1 MATHTPIRAERRS
14 SPSAKSSALKSIL
27 RTSLT
32 TLGRRMRE
40 DGDDEDAE
48 PQSPTKRRKTV
59 VFDMNSNTV
68 QSIAPATPAESK
80 EKAEEIKQAVVRSLK
95 EHSMGDQEGYD
106 TLKGT
111 FENDRR
117 RRQTPTSSQVED
129 EVDPSDLIHYVK
141 ALKVCAPQ
149 LGRSCSGLV
158 HEVLS
163 IPWLGRPDDFV
174 TAYIDFLANL
184 VTGQSIYLS
193 NVLGMLV
200 ERFRYF
206 REFEWRAGY
215 FPDVSCDVMRRRLHR
230 ALAHVLQLFPAARR
244 VLLSLVNK
252 EFPFSDESKSIHMA
266 FVQNLLRLRE
276 YAPDMGPEIMELI
289 TDRLVKIDVQIQV
302 DLDEVDDDIAAGVI
316 QQLQSS
322 RADDADDDDLSDVES
337 VASDESDDRHELSGK
352 ILKAAQHIQK
362 MDFIM
367 NSLFELYE
375 PVFAEPDSD
384 GARDVFENML
394 TEFVNIILP
403 TYSSRHTQ
411 FLIFHFSQLSE
422 DLTDRF
428 AGVLLDIAFGNQNSM
443 ITRQN
448 AAAYLASFAARGKR
462 VPAESV
468 RTICTVLIK
477 HIDSY
482 RYRHQ
487 ATARPD
493 LRRFTP
499 YYALFQGLLYIF
511 CFRWRDLVID
521 KPDLVDPEDPASYM
535 GQDLEWMEEL
545 RPLLRANIW
554 SGFNPLRVCHP
565 TIVQEFAKL
574 AGHLGFM
581 YVHDKIDANRRIYLS
596 SYVSSSVEA
605 LRETASH
612 NPYDESWLQLT
623 PYFPFDPYQLPESR
637 HWVDGDYIP
646 YDPFPGLD
654 GEEDESDDEELLEGD
669 ETFEEDTETDEGSG
683 RQ

>member
-1 MATHTPIRAERRS
+1 M
-14 SPSAKSSALKSIL
+14 
-27 RTSLT
+27 
-32 TLGRRMRE
+32 
-40 DGDDEDAE
+40 
-48 PQSPTKRRKTV
+48 
-59 VFDMNSNTV
+59 
-68 QSIAPATPAESK
+68 
-80 EKAEEIKQAVVRSLK
+80 
-95 EHSMGDQEGYD
+95 
-106 TLKGT
+106 
-111 FENDRR
+111 
-117 RRQTPTSSQVED
+117 
-129 EVDPSDLIHYVK
+129 
-141 ALKVCAPQ
+141 
-149 LGRSCSGLV
+149 
-158 HEVLS
+158 
-163 IPWLGRPDDFV
+163 
-174 TAYIDFLANL
+174 
-184 VTGQSIYLS
+184 
-193 NVLGMLV
+193 
-200 ERFRYF
+200 
-206 REFEWRAGY
+206 
-215 FPDVSCDVMRRRLHR
+215 
-230 ALAHVLQLFPAARR
+230 
-244 VLLSLVNK
+244 
-252 EFPFSDESKSIHMA
+252 
-266 FVQNLLRLRE
+266 
-276 YAPDMGPEIMELI
+276 
-289 TDRLVKIDVQIQV
+289 QIQV
-302 DLDEVDDDIAAGVI
+302 DLDEVDDDIAAGVV
-316 QQLQSS
+316 QQLQAS
-322 RADDADDDDLSDVES
+322 RADEPDDDDVSDVES

-375 PVFAEPDSD
+375 PIFAEPDSD

-411 FLIFHFSQLSE
+411 FLIFHVSQLSE

-443 ITRQN
+443 VTRQN
-448 AAAYLASFAARGKR
+448 AAAYLASFAARGKG

-511 CFRWRDLVID
+511 CFRWRDLVIE
-521 KPDLVDPEDPASYM
+521 KPDLVDPEDPASYL

-545 RPLLRANIW
+545 GPLLRANIW

-605 LRETASH
+605 LRETASQ

-654 GEEDESDDEELLEGD
+654 GEEDESDDEEMLEGD

-683 RQ
+683 RR

>member
-1 MATHTPIRAERRS
+1 M
-14 SPSAKSSALKSIL
+14 
-27 RTSLT
+27 
-32 TLGRRMRE
+32 
-40 DGDDEDAE
+40 
-48 PQSPTKRRKTV
+48 
-59 VFDMNSNTV
+59 
-68 QSIAPATPAESK
+68 
-80 EKAEEIKQAVVRSLK
+80 
-95 EHSMGDQEGYD
+95 
-106 TLKGT
+106 
-111 FENDRR
+111 
-117 RRQTPTSSQVED
+117 
-129 EVDPSDLIHYVK
+129 
-141 ALKVCAPQ
+141 
-149 LGRSCSGLV
+149 
-158 HEVLS
+158 
-163 IPWLGRPDDFV
+163 
-174 TAYIDFLANL
+174 
-184 VTGQSIYLS
+184 
-193 NVLGMLV
+193 
-200 ERFRYF
+200 
-206 REFEWRAGY
+206 
-215 FPDVSCDVMRRRLHR
+215 
-230 ALAHVLQLFPAARR
+230 
-244 VLLSLVNK
+244 
-252 EFPFSDESKSIHMA
+252 
-266 FVQNLLRLRE
+266 
-276 YAPDMGPEIMELI
+276 
-289 TDRLVKIDVQIQV
+289 QIQV

-316 QQLQSS
+316 QQLQTTK
-322 RADDADDDDLSDVES
+322 ADEPDDDDMSDVES

-367 NSLFELYE
+367 NRLFELYE
-375 PVFAEPDSD
+375 PIFVDPDSD
-384 GARDVFENML
+384 TARDVFENML

-443 ITRQN
+443 VIRQN
-448 AAAYLASFAARGKR
+448 AAAYLASFAARGKK

-521 KPDLVDPEDPASYM
+521 KPELVDPEDPASYL
-535 GQDLEWMEEL
+535 GQDLEWMAEL

-605 LRETASH
+605 LRETASQ

-637 HWVDGDYIP
+637 HWVDDDYIP